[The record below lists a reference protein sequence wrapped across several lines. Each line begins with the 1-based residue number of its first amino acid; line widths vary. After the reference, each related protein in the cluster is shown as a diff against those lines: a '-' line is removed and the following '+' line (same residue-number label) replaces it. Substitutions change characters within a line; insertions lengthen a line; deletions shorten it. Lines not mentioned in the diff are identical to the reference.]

1 MMEFKN
7 YIQIAIIIIQIILLV
22 GGIILTLLEI
32 IDNMWP
38 FTIVIWILCFIC
50 ILIGV
55 LK

>member
-1 MMEFKN
+1 MNSKSF
-7 YIQIAIIIIQIILLV
+7 IQIAIIIIQLILLAS
-22 GGIILTLLEI
+22 GMILTLLKI
-32 IDNMWP
+32 VDNMWP